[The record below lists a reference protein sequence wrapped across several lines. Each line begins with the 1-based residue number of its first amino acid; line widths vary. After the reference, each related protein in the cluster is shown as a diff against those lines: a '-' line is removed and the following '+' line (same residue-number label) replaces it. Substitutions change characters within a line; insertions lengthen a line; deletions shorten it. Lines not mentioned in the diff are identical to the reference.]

1 MIFKKKLTIVSG
13 SLDSLTKLVLV
24 NALYFKG
31 DWLHK
36 FNPLHTSQQPF
47 YLGSETNKVIV
58 PMMFIN
64 ENFLMGYI
72 DELDSNV
79 LELPYK
85 VNYFLNHEIEVLKQI
100 ILLVGF

>member
-1 MIFKKKLTIVSG
+1 MVPG

-36 FNPLHTSQQPF
+36 FNPRYTSQKPF
-47 YLGSETNKVIV
+47 YLGLENNQVMV
-58 PMMFIN
+58 PMMFI
-64 ENFLMGYI
+64 EEKFRMGYI
-72 DELDSNV
+72 DGLDSSV

-85 VNYFLNHEIEVLKQI
+85 VN
-100 ILLVGF
+100 

>member
-1 MIFKKKLTIVSG
+1 LVSG

-36 FNPLHTSQQPF
+36 FNPRHTSQQPF
-47 YLGSETNKVIV
+47 YLGSESNQMDV
-58 PMMFIN
+58 PMMFID
-64 ENFLMGYI
+64 EKFRMGYI
-72 DELDSNV
+72 DELDSSV

-100 ILLVGF
+100 IALVAFNRVRS